1 MITETSSAIDH
12 WSVYN
17 GRLDLASTGRV
28 SLIKAFA
35 DVVRFRLEI
44 EPYEL
49 SLIFAAP
56 SDDAENDCLK
66 DLVALQ
72 SRYFIDDFLLGVM
85 KSFTR
90 PFGGGEVVPMPARM
104 WELDNC
110 LPRFATGALNLEHWA
125 DSDAEPTHHIFV
137 DKQHFERLLM
147 SLPTDDTLS
156 DYQLRCI
163 FDPRYALMQREQH
176 KQNEQFDGA
185 PSPIENGSSVLPI
198 RSNSQD
204 RLIGLEKV
212 KELSGFGRSKIYAMM
227 SDGHF
232 PKRVGDGG
240 KALWSEREV
249 DRWVEQ
255 RKDSRL
261 KSFSSGVGYK

>member
-1 MITETSSAIDH
+1 MITETSSAIDY
-12 WSVYN
+12 WSVYD

-49 SLIFAAP
+49 SSIFAAP
-56 SDDAENDCLK
+56 SDDAENDCLA

-72 SRYFIDDFLLGVM
+72 SQYFIDDFLSGVM
-85 KSFTR
+85 TSFTR
-90 PFGGGEVVPMPARM
+90 PFGGGEVVPMPACM

-110 LPRFATGALNLEHWA
+110 LPRFAKGALNVGHWA

-137 DKQHFERLLM
+137 DKQHFEQLLM

-163 FDPRYALMQREQH
+163 FDPRHALMQRKQH
-176 KQNEQFDGA
+176 KQNEQLVGA
-185 PSPIENGSSVLPI
+185 PSPIADGSGVLPI
-198 RSNSQD
+198 RSNPQD

-227 SDGHF
+227 SDDHF
-232 PKRVGDGG
+232 PKRVGAGG
-240 KALWSEREV
+240 KALWSEREI
-249 DRWVEQ
+249 DQWVEQ
-255 RKDSRL
+255 RKDSRP
-261 KSFSSGVGYK
+261 